1 MAKQSALPLFLIA
14 GLAAVASKKK
24 KKKKAAVASG
34 DVSVEIFQGDAKDQ
48 GGFIPWEKAGEAP
61 AGGGMETIAFDQTC
75 SSMLDSAGKPIA
87 SSDVFKMV
95 GSTYVAV
102 NPLAFN
108 NFITGKFQEGRMQG
122 IEDVS
127 TMTMLILQAMPG
139 LVHCPWGQ
147 QTFVTESGLTPNPDM
162 TNWTPLMRMLWEDLR
177 NGVDEFGRQ
186 QGEWM

>member
-1 MAKQSALPLFLIA
+1 MAKQSALPLLLLA

-24 KKKKAAVASG
+24 KKKSGPAAKA
-34 DVSVEIFQGDAKDQ
+34 DVTVEIFTGDATDQ
-48 GGFIPWEKAGEAP
+48 GGLIPWDKAGKEP
-61 AGGGMETIAFDQTC
+61 GGGGMETIAFDQTC
-75 SSMLDSAGKPIA
+75 SSMLDMAGQPIA

-95 GSTYVAV
+95 GPNYVAV

-108 NFITGKFQEGRMQG
+108 NFITGKFQEGRMHG
-122 IEDVS
+122 VEDVS

-139 LVHCPWGQ
+139 LVHCPWGE
-147 QTFVTESGLTPNPDM
+147 QTFVTESGLDPNPDM

-177 NGVDEFGRQ
+177 AGVDEFGRQ